1 MADLKCLALDL
12 STRVGWSFGSASHKP
27 VYGVWML
34 GDGGL
39 GRRCSC
45 LANELEGAIQFFQ
58 PDLIILEA
66 PLPAQRQASTH
77 VARIQFGLA
86 SVAEMVAYEWNV
98 KCEEERAEIV
108 RKELFGKARVDKD
121 HVLAWAR
128 AQGFTPPDHNA
139 ADAIA
144 LMTHRLNLEAKKR

>member
-1 MADLKCLALDL
+1 MIDTVLALDL
-12 STRVGWSFGSASHKP
+12 STRVGWAYGGRTVKP
-27 VYGVWML
+27 AYGVWML

-45 LANELEGAIQFFQ
+45 LANELEGAIQLFR

-86 SVAEMVAYEWNV
+86 AVAEMIAHEWDV
-98 KCEEERAEIV
+98 KCEEERAETV
-108 RKELFGKARVDKD
+108 RGALFGKARVDKD
-121 HVLAWAR
+121 RVMAWAKD
-128 AQGFTPPDHNA
+128 QGHRPPDHNA

-144 LMTHRLNLEAKKR
+144 LMTYRLTLEAKR